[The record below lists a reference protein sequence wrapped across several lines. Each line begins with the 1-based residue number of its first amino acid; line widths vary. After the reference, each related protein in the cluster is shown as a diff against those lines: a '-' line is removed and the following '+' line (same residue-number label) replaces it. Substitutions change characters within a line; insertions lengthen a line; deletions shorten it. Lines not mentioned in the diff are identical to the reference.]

1 MWFKTKSLL
10 YELVDS
16 LVFVPAPFI
25 EKLLLPAPQS
35 PYIWRVLKLTH
46 IMHRTLSLLFLLSG
60 MSFLTFSCGSDKAAE
75 EETSDTDGINIT
87 VENDEGEKESVT
99 INLGEGDMKDL
110 QNGLADAFAEA
121 SESLRKNAENGE
133 TVEVM
138 NFRDLKAILPD
149 KLLGMDRTKHTGEKT
164 GAMGFTISQ
173 AEAKYQEDD
182 KSIDVTVLDAGQMG
196 IAKLGM
202 VAWAN
207 VSIDRE
213 GDFGYE
219 RTTEIDGH
227 KAFEKWDADSGVGEL
242 TFFYDDRFIISLKG
256 KKLGE
261 DDLRKALNRIDYE
274 DLE

>member
-1 MWFKTKSLL
+1 MWFKTKSPL
-10 YELVDS
+10 YELVDP
-16 LVFVPAPFI
+16 LVFVPASFI
-25 EKLLLPAPQS
+25 EKLLFAKEPNR
-35 PYIWRVLKLTH
+35 YIWQVLKLKH
-46 IMHRTLSLLFLLSG
+46 IMHRKLSLLFLLSG
-60 MSFLTFSCGSDKAAE
+60 LSVLTFSCGGDKAAE

-99 INLGEGDMKDL
+99 INLGEGNMKDL

-138 NFRDLKAILPD
+138 NFRDIKAILPD

-182 KSIDVTVLDAGQMG
+182 KSVDVTVVDAGQMG

-202 VAWAN
+202 VAWAS
-207 VSIDRE
+207 VEVDRE

-219 RTTEIDGH
+219 RTTVIDGH
-227 KAFEKWDADSGVGEL
+227 KAFEKWNADSGVGEL
-242 TFFYDDRFIISLKG
+242 IFFYDDRFIITLKG
-256 KKLGE
+256 EKLGE

>member
-1 MWFKTKSLL
+1 
-10 YELVDS
+10 
-16 LVFVPAPFI
+16 
-25 EKLLLPAPQS
+25 
-35 PYIWRVLKLTH
+35 
-46 IMHRTLSLLFLLSG
+46 MHRKLSLLFFLSG
-60 MSFLTFSCGSDKAAE
+60 MAILAVSCGGDKAAE
-75 EETSDTDGINIT
+75 DGSDEDGINIT
-87 VENDEGEKESVT
+87 VENDEGETES
-99 INLGEGDMKDL
+99 INIDLGEGDMKDL

-133 TVEVM
+133 SVEVM
-138 NFRDLKAILPD
+138 NFRDIKAILPD

-173 AEAKYQEDD
+173 AEAEYEEDD
-182 KSIDVTVLDAGQMG
+182 KSIEVQVVDAGQMG

-202 VAWAN
+202 VAWAS
-207 VSIDRE
+207 VEVDRE

-227 KAFEKWDADSGVGEL
+227 KAFEKWNADSGVGEL
-242 TFFYDDRFIISLKG
+242 IFFYDDRFIITLKG
-256 KKLGE
+256 RKLGE